1 MSSGGLWLPAEA
13 VPEQLP
19 PALRFT
25 LLTAGYEEVFGG
37 RSTVDAILDRLKQ
50 SSTDALFSILGRIA
64 AVLGAQPNPARRW
77 ATQVHI
83 AERVFGKRA
92 ALIWRRLRESR
103 GQDLDQDRAVLFH
116 ERQVLNLFKLALL
129 ALPISR
135 GSADLD
141 SLGEALL
148 MVNDLLDRGLDETRG
163 GPDHTSELEMYIF
176 ANIVFNQHP
185 DAVHELVRSYELYID
200 PRPELLDLPNAVNV
214 PEWIRGATGLEAKVL
229 WRVLYVLFGYWFS
242 LDLKT
247 ISDGAHV
254 LDLGWFASMSKV
266 SRAESEAFFRAVGR
280 PVEELQAAVRRA
292 YSLEDPRFFDVVEFA
307 KTPLVFFG
315 NTVHCTSVTLLRA
328 AAGPNVQYRLLDDQK
343 FSKEERRRFLD
354 FRGSLYGDYID
365 RLFRRAF
372 GARFIDSATLD
383 RELNDV
389 EHCDGIVDYG
399 DEAVLIEVKATLVPL
414 AVSTG
419 EDAAAYSTFM
429 AGAIPRAASQIHETI
444 QAIEGGRAKAL
455 GLEAGRFQRYYPVV
469 VTMHLPSNP
478 LTYRERV
485 ERGLAT
491 HALNQA
497 RSDVLVAPLQLI
509 DVHEAELVETAVA
522 AGASFRD
529 LLRAKVGNPD
539 TVHLAL
545 NNFYGPY
552 NETEIGKHNPYLA
565 ERYHEL
571 TEEALDYFRALGLPS
586 GRSGATDAT

>member
-1 MSSGGLWLPAEA
+1 M
-13 VPEQLP
+13 
-19 PALRFT
+19 
-25 LLTAGYEEVFGG
+25 
-37 RSTVDAILDRLKQ
+37 
-50 SSTDALFSILGRIA
+50 
-64 AVLGAQPNPARRW
+64 
-77 ATQVHI
+77 
-83 AERVFGKRA
+83 
-92 ALIWRRLRESR
+92 
-103 GQDLDQDRAVLFH
+103 
-116 ERQVLNLFKLALL
+116 
-129 ALPISR
+129 
-135 GSADLD
+135 
-141 SLGEALL
+141 
-148 MVNDLLDRGLDETRG
+148 
-163 GPDHTSELEMYIF
+163 
-176 ANIVFNQHP
+176 
-185 DAVHELVRSYELYID
+185 
-200 PRPELLDLPNAVNV
+200 
-214 PEWIRGATGLEAKVL
+214 
-229 WRVLYVLFGYWFS
+229 
-242 LDLKT
+242 
-247 ISDGAHV
+247 
-254 LDLGWFASMSKV
+254 
-266 SRAESEAFFRAVGR
+266 
-280 PVEELQAAVRRA
+280 
-292 YSLEDPRFFDVVEFA
+292 
-307 KTPLVFFG
+307 
-315 NTVHCTSVTLLRA
+315 
-328 AAGPNVQYRLLDDQK
+328 
-343 FSKEERRRFLD
+343 
-354 FRGSLYGDYID
+354 
-365 RLFRRAF
+365 
-372 GARFIDSATLD
+372 
-383 RELNDV
+383 
-389 EHCDGIVDYG
+389 
-399 DEAVLIEVKATLVPL
+399 KATLVPL